1 MSPSQ
6 RQSVA
11 QISQALGIH
20 VATLHHWRLSWR
32 LQGEVVPAS
41 GKDSDG
47 WIATDQFTLMLETA
61 GFNATELCAYC
72 RERCLCQATLKTV
85 PHLTSDWRL
94 FSVLFRLGLDGGGA
108 CACSWFS

>member
-32 LQGEVVPAS
+32 LKGEVVPAS
-41 GKDSDG
+41 GKDSEG

-85 PHLTSDWRL
+85 VPIQGSRQPTVNFGSAEPLTT
-94 FSVLFRLGLDGGGA
+94 A
-108 CACSWFS
+108 